1 MRGEGK
7 SKDRHTH
14 IYRDRDAVAEYLKDC
29 WPKHRFR
36 VKKRREGNEARES
49 GSNVATNRW
58 NWSKCKDSDMYFS

>member
-1 MRGEGK
+1 MRGRVK
-7 SKDRHTH
+7 TDTQTHTD
-14 IYRDRDAVAEYLKDC
+14 RDRDAAAEYLKDC

-36 VKKRREGNEARES
+36 VNKRREGNEARES